1 MREHCI
7 DQVHFSRDSGQK
19 WITGERMSSEMDISV
34 TNDYLNIFMVTN
46 EDYTPL
52 NYSWSPKY

>member
-1 MREHCI
+1 
-7 DQVHFSRDSGQK
+7 
-19 WITGERMSSEMDISV
+19 MSSEMDISV
-34 TNDYLNIFMVTN
+34 TNDYLNIFMVTI